1 MVAIGQ
7 LSLHKRREQ
16 HLEQQA
22 KMPVASIALYRFHLM
37 TTSAPIQGKFVT
49 GSTLKHVLGMTA
61 SGSVGLIAVFAVDLL
76 NLFYISMLGQKE
88 LAAAVGYAA
97 TLLFFVV
104 SLSIGLA
111 IAVSALTSRA
121 LGQGN
126 REKAKRLAGASLV
139 LMTASLALGAL
150 LLYPFLGSLLKVLGA
165 TGVTADLALRFCTW
179 VLPSMP
185 LLGAGMCLSALLR
198 ALGDGKRA
206 MYVTLSA
213 AAAVAV
219 LDPLFI
225 FGFGWGLDGAALAT
239 GLARAVMVC
248 VGLYGLVRV
257 HHLLAKPGADLMV
270 EAAKPFFAIGLP
282 SVMTQLATPVGNA
295 FVTAAI
301 APFGDSA
308 VAGWAIVGRII
319 PVAFAALYGLSGA
332 VGPILG
338 QNLGAGRY
346 DRLRSTMSDSLKFV
360 VVYVLVVWLLMA
372 LLSGVIADV
381 FGATGEGRILI
392 VFFCQFVAAS
402 FVFNGAVY
410 VANAAFNNLGFAL
423 YSTALNWGRATLG
436 VAPFIWLGG
445 HYFGMKGVLA
455 GYGLGVVLF
464 GVVGA
469 WGCFKVLDQLEKRHA
484 TSK

>member
-1 MVAIGQ
+1 M
-7 LSLHKRREQ
+7 S
-16 HLEQQA
+16 QA
-22 KMPVASIALYRFHLM
+22 SS
-37 TTSAPIQGKFVT
+37 TAPIQGKFVT
-49 GSTLKHVLGMTA
+49 GSTLKHVLNMTV

-76 NLFYISMLGQKE
+76 NLFYISLLGQKE
-88 LAAAVGYAA
+88 LAAAVGYAG

-104 SLSIGLA
+104 SVSIGLA
-111 IAVSALTSRA
+111 IAVSAVTSRA
-121 LGQGN
+121 LGQGA
-126 REKAKRLAGASLV
+126 RDKARHLAGASLV
-139 LMTASLALGAL
+139 LMVGSMALASL
-150 LLYPFLGSLLKVLGA
+150 LLYPFIGPLLGLLGA
-165 TGVTADLALRFCTW
+165 TGVTADLALRFAHW
-179 VLPSMP
+179 VLPSAP
-185 LLGAGMCLSALLR
+185 LLGAGMCISALLR

-239 GLARAVMVC
+239 GLARVVMVC

-257 HHLLAKPGADLMV
+257 HKLLARPTRAELI
-270 EAAKPFFAIGLP
+270 ETSKPFFAIGLP
-282 SVMTQLATPVGNA
+282 SIMTQVATPVGNA

-338 QNLGAGRY
+338 QNLGAKRY
-346 DRLRSTMSDSLKFV
+346 DRLRSTMADSLKFV
-360 VVYVLVVWLLMA
+360 VAYVVAVWLLMA
-372 LLSGVIADV
+372 LLSGVIADA
-381 FGATGEGRILI
+381 FGATSEARTVI

-402 FVFNGAVY
+402 FIFNGAVY

-423 YSTALNWGRATLG
+423 YSTALNWSRATLG
-436 VAPFIWLGG
+436 VVPFIWVGG
-445 HYFGMKGVLA
+445 HYYGLIGVLA

-464 GVVGA
+464 GVVGV
-469 WGCFKVLDQLEKRHA
+469 WGCFKVLGRMQQRAEANQLP
-484 TSK
+484 T

>member
-1 MVAIGQ
+1 
-7 LSLHKRREQ
+7 
-16 HLEQQA
+16 
-22 KMPVASIALYRFHLM
+22 M
-37 TTSAPIQGKFVT
+37 TTHAPIEGKFVT
-49 GSTLKHVLGMTA
+49 GSTMRHVLNMTA

-76 NLFYISMLGQKE
+76 NLFYISLLGQKE
-88 LAAAVGYAA
+88 LAAAVGYAG

-121 LGQGN
+121 LGQGK
-126 REKAKRLAGASLV
+126 REQAKSMAGACLV
-139 LMTASLALGAL
+139 LMTASMALGSL
-150 LLYPFLGSLLKVLGA
+150 LLYPFLGKLLAALGA
-165 TGVTADLALRFCTW
+165 SGVTADLALSFCSW
-179 VLPSMP
+179 ILPSMP
-185 LLGAGMCLSALLR
+185 LLGAGMCMNALLR

-213 AAAVAV
+213 GFAVAV

-225 FGFGWGLDGAALAT
+225 FGFDWGLKGAALAT
-239 GLARAVMVC
+239 CLARVVMVS
-248 VGLYGLVRV
+248 VGLYGLIRI
-257 HHLLAKPGADLMV
+257 HKLLARPTAAWV
-270 EAAKPFFAIGLP
+270 AQTAKPFFAIGLP
-282 SVMTQLATPVGNA
+282 SVMTQVATPVGNA

-301 APFGDSA
+301 GPYGDNA

-319 PVAFAALYGLSGA
+319 PVAFAALYGLSSA

-372 LLSGVIADV
+372 LLSGVIADA
-381 FGATGEGRILI
+381 FGAIGEGRTVI
-392 VFFCQFVAAS
+392 VFFCQFVAIS
-402 FVFNGAVY
+402 FVFNGAVF

-436 VAPFIWLGG
+436 VVPFIWLGG
-445 HYFGMKGVLA
+445 HYYGMKGVLA

-469 WGCFKVLDQLEKRHA
+469 WGCFKVLERLEKQHKPD
-484 TSK
+484 S